1 MYHQKT
7 MQKYLFQRISCDQ
20 NLEKFTSNMYLMKP
34 QKTCE
39 SHIRTLVTTLNNL
52 YYPRTKAKTNSWYY
66 KLSNDICLTQFQ
78 VLKGL

>member
-1 MYHQKT
+1 MYHQKA

-52 YYPRTKAKTNSWYY
+52 YYPRTKA
-66 KLSNDICLTQFQ
+66 
-78 VLKGL
+78 